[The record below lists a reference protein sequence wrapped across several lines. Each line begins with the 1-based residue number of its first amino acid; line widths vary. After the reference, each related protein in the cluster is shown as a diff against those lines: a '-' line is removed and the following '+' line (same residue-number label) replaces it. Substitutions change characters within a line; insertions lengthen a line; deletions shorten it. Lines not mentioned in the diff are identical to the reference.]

1 MKLVY
6 GKGVN
11 DLPYKVQKYEM
22 IDGLCKRAWICP
34 YYDRWTG
41 VVERCHSEKFK
52 LRCPTYEDSAISD
65 DWLKASLF
73 KDWMETKDWSNKV
86 LDKDI
91 LFPGNK
97 LYSAETCVFVPKEI
111 NVAFSTNIK
120 NLNRVLP
127 TGVIYLEKEDKYL
140 AQITTYGKLKK
151 ILRSRNLEE
160 VILAYKSA
168 RESYIKELAVKHK
181 NNIEQRVFEILMN
194 YEERSGE
201 NYANIYK

>member
-22 IDGLCKRAWICP
+22 IDGLCKRVWICP

-52 LRCPTYEDSAISD
+52 LRCLTYEDSAISD

-111 NVAFSTNIK
+111 NVAFSTNVK
-120 NLNRVLP
+120 NLNRDLP
-127 TGVIYLEKEDKYL
+127 TGVIYLEREDKYL
-140 AQITTYGKLKK
+140 AQITTHGKLRK
-151 ILRSRNLEE
+151 ILRSKSLEE
-160 VILAYKSA
+160 VILAYKRA
-168 RESYIKELAVKHK
+168 RESYIKELAIKHK
-181 NNIEQRVFEILMN
+181 DDIDQRVFEILMS
-194 YEERSGE
+194 YEEKSGE
-201 NYANIYK
+201 NYASIHK